1 MRKPAKRLISLLLI
15 FVLATPAC
23 ISGGELGPIGQPI
36 PMGTPGV
43 PGLDTDSWQARSPV
57 GIGTSQQVGNLTLV
71 VNNVIRPADHIA
83 DDATFH
89 TEPESG
95 QEYVA
100 VEISATCNLP
110 AEEACFLSSA
120 DFGASGA
127 QGATYMAQLVTSGIG
142 RAFEGG
148 ELRGGK
154 SRSGYLLFLVSRDDS
169 ALVMQYP
176 SSVVGSIGPKALF
189 VIEE

>member
-1 MRKPAKRLISLLLI
+1 MRKPAKCLISLLLI

-71 VNNVIRPADHIA
+71 VNNVIRPANHIA

-89 TEPESG
+89 TEPESDR
-95 QEYVA
+95 
-100 VEISATCNLP
+100 S
-110 AEEACFLSSA
+110 
-120 DFGASGA
+120 
-127 QGATYMAQLVTSGIG
+127 MW
-142 RAFEGG
+142 R
-148 ELRGGK
+148 
-154 SRSGYLLFLVSRDDS
+154 SRSRPHAICPPKRPAFSPRRTS
-169 ALVMQYP
+169 ALQARKVPPTWP
-176 SSVVGSIGPKALF
+176 SW
-189 VIEE
+189 